1 MIYFFHFFY
10 SNSQGNDIDCEW
22 RVFYC
27 FRNKMKTN
35 KQTHNETG
43 NQMLTLAS
51 KLIYKRF
58 FLQICVV
65 LKSSIFLVEWFWNEG
80 RHNNYDLPTEEKTP
94 NVIKSDRYE
103 KNWNFYCTAEILVS
117 KSQFGH
123 DHSINWIFSFDCS
136 LACESI
142 LFCFATQ
149 SVCDCLKKSVFRWE
163 CTCTNNL

>member
-1 MIYFFHFFY
+1 MT
-10 SNSQGNDIDCEW
+10 STVNDESFTASEIKW
-22 RVFYC
+22 KR
-27 FRNKMKTN
+27 TN
-35 KQTHNETG
+35 KHTMKLEIRCSH
-43 NQMLTLAS
+43 LLANWYTN
-51 KLIYKRF
+51 IFF

-65 LKSSIFLVEWFWNEG
+65 LKLSIFLVEWFWNEG